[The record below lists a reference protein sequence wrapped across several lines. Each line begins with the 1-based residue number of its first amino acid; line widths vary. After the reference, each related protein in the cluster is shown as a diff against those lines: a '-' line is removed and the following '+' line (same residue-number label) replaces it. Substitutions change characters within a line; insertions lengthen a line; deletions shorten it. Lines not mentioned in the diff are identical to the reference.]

1 MTGGLQEQVT
11 NGENWFGIGL
21 EPSSKALIGSQQVP
35 YIYEDRLSEEQV
47 VGALETFYNMS
58 AEEREE
64 MAQLGIEHVR
74 KNYNFDLFRQRWID
88 LIDDVTERLGS
99 WETRQGY
106 KPWEIR
112 EIV

>member
-1 MTGGLQEQVT
+1 MSNVEIKGSTTIVKHNMPDQNGYQLVYKFDTGYGCLL
-11 NGENWFGIGL
+11 NN
-21 EPSSKALIGSQQVP
+21 SNA
-35 YIYEDRLSEEQV
+35 
-47 VGALETFYNMS
+47 